1 MNKVNVLLVG
11 SGGREHALARKLL
24 QSPILDALYVAPG
37 NAGTQEC
44 NIPIGASEIE
54 KLCKFAKEKRCFTI
68 VGPENPLALGLV
80 DRLSRE
86 GLPVFGPTRAQAQ
99 LESSKAFAKMVMK
112 QNLVPTAEYKVFDNP
127 QSALEYCEDL
137 KGNCVI
143 KVDGLAAGK
152 GVFLCSKL
160 EEAKSILDEIF
171 LQKRFGASGERVVI
185 EEKLRGSEI
194 SFIAICDGKDA
205 IPFGTAKDYK
215 RLLDADRGPN
225 TGGMGAISPAP
236 NFDEELEAFVLEKV
250 IRPCVRQTAF
260 KGFLYAGLILTQEGP
275 RVLEFNARLGDPET
289 QAMLPRL
296 ESDLLQ
302 HLTDLNETMSVE
314 CIRDK
319 MLWDQSH
326 SCCVVMCSEGY
337 PVGPKLGTPI
347 MGVDRAK
354 KTPGVLIFHA
364 GTTEQNGT
372 LVTSGGRVLCVTG
385 SGATLNEAKASA
397 YQAVELIFWPGEN
410 HRTDIGRVGAS

>member
-11 SGGREHALARKLL
+11 SGGREHALAWKIL
-24 QSPILDALYVAPG
+24 QSPILDELYVAPG

-54 KLCKFAKEKRCFTI
+54 KLSKFAKEKGCFTI

-86 GLPVFGPTRAQAQ
+86 GLPAFGPTGAQAQ

-112 QNLVPTAEYKVFDNP
+112 QNLTPTAEYKVFDNP
-127 QSALEYCEDL
+127 QSAVEYCEVL
-137 KGNCVI
+137 NGNCVI
-143 KVDGLAAGK
+143 KVDGLASGK

-160 EEAKSILDEIF
+160 EEAKRILDEIF

-185 EEKLRGSEI
+185 EEKLKGPEI

-215 RLLDADRGPN
+215 RLLDGDRGPN

-236 NFDEELEAFVLEKV
+236 NFDGELETLVLEK
-250 IRPCVRQTAF
+250 IIHPCERQTGF

-275 RVLEFNARLGDPET
+275 KVLEFNSRLGDPET
-289 QAMLPRL
+289 QAMLPGL

-302 HLTDLNETMSVE
+302 HLTDLTETNSVE

-319 MLWDQSH
+319 VLWDQNH
-326 SCCVVMCSEGY
+326 RCCVVMCSEGY
-337 PVGPKLGTPI
+337 PVIPKLGIPI
-347 MGVDRAK
+347 MGMDWAK
-354 KTPGVLIFHA
+354 KTAGVLIFHA
-364 GTTEQNGT
+364 GTTEQNGA
-372 LVTSGGRVLCVTG
+372 LVTSGGRVVCVTG
-385 SGATLNEAKASA
+385 SGSSLNQARASA
-397 YQAVELIFWPGEN
+397 YQAVKLISWPGEN
-410 HRTDIGRVGAS
+410 HRTDIGRVVGS